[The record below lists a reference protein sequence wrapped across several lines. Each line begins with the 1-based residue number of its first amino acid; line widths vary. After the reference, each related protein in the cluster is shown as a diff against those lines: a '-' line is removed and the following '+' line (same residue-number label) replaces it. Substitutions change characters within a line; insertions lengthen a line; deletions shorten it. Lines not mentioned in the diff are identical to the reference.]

1 MSNAAHP
8 DLVTTPVE
16 DTVVPA
22 ILPAEPSERGALPG
36 GLASAD
42 AVVDQPPPSILRRL
56 PTSGV
61 AMAGL
66 AIIGVWAV
74 LALLAPVLPL
84 QPPNAQDFAA
94 LADPF
99 PSSAH
104 WLGTDQL
111 GRDILS
117 RLIWGARTVLTVAP
131 VAVLAAYVVG
141 CAMGLLSGY
150 YGGFVD
156 AAVSRAS
163 DVILSFPIVVLYVIL
178 IANIGPSVLN
188 IVVAVVL
195 ASSPGIGRI
204 VRGLVLELKEQDFV
218 PAARLRRESD
228 PYIMLDRAPAQL
240 PRAADHRFLPPA
252 RLHHHHH
259 WHPRLPGLGLPPP
272 DPDWGGMVQQATA
285 MITVFPHMAL
295 FPCFA
300 IVVARARLQPARRR
314 PARAARSQTERGRTP
329 LTEPLLSIRD
339 LRVEYRSS
347 SGRSWP
353 CPISRST
360 SCRAKASAS
369 SASPAAASPP
379 SSWRSWATSAATAR

>member
-42 AVVDQPPPSILRRL
+42 AVVAPPPPSILRRL

-228 PYIMLDRAPAQL
+228 PYIMLIELL
-240 PRAADHRFLPPA
+240 PNCRGPLITDFCLRLGYTTITIGTLGFL
-252 RLHHHHH
+252 
-259 WHPRLPGLGLPPP
+259 GLGLPPP

-300 IVVARARLQPARRR
+300 IVSLVL
-314 PARAARSQTERGRTP
+314 GFN
-329 LTEPLLSIRD
+329 LLAD
-339 LRVEYRSS
+339 GLRELSLS
-347 SGRSWP
+347 D
-353 CPISRST
+353 
-360 SCRAKASAS
+360 
-369 SASPAAASPP
+369 
-379 SSWRSWATSAATAR
+379 